1 MPVSGRSACHFRT
14 RSSFTVIRGVTQV
27 PSPVRLRDDVCR
39 TIASE
44 WPAALRVISRFDFK
58 YLNSSFNSEASHP
71 PAASTMAA
79 GVSLLEN
86 SGT

>member
-1 MPVSGRSACHFRT
+1 
-14 RSSFTVIRGVTQV
+14 
-27 PSPVRLRDDVCR
+27 VRLRDDVCR

-44 WPAALRVISRFDFK
+44 WPAALRVIARFDFK

-79 GVSLLEN
+79 GVSLFEN
-86 SGT
+86 CGT